1 MLRQTSLGVCKRVGK
16 KVPGEE
22 EVGDLLGASILME
35 VAPGVPNLGQTPASH
50 IAAQH
55 LSHEG

>member
-1 MLRQTSLGVCKRVGK
+1 MLRQTSSGVCKEVGK
-16 KVPGEE
+16 KLLGEE
-22 EVGDLLGASILME
+22 EVGALLGASVLME
-35 VAPGVPNLGQTPASH
+35 VARGAPDLGQTPASH

>member
-1 MLRQTSLGVCKRVGK
+1 MLRQTSSGVCKGVGK

-22 EVGDLLGASILME
+22 ESAALFGASVLME
-35 VAPGVPNLGQTPASH
+35 VARGAPDPGQTPASH
-50 IAAQH
+50 IAAQY